1 MENEK
6 TGEMEIDFYNATT
19 DQIIFG
25 VGVGIGIVFLYK
37 KEFCLK
43 LA

>member
-25 VGVGIGIVFLYK
+25 VGVGIGIGIVFYIK
-37 KEFCLK
+37 KSSDWN
-43 LA
+43 